1 MRRNLR
7 LDFSKIKSPI
17 PGWKLDFS
25 EKKHA
30 AHFAIRLFISAE
42 WFRILRQHSTTL
54 GIGFAIRNCNPQPPG
69 MVFCLRKT
77 NSKTSGM
84 VFPAQNPI
92 PQTWEVLSQGG
103 KISPQDQT
111 MLSILRNAYKLSS
124 NSFTVSATMSLC
136 VMRTTHY
143 LKQHGHKLSINRR
156 GRYMLRR
163 LMLILGQQVL
173 VAILTHIYSINSVL
187 GILP

>member
-42 WFRILRQHSTTL
+42 CFRILRQHSTTL
-54 GIGFAIRNCNPQPPG
+54 GIGFAIRNCNPQPLG

-77 NSKTSGM
+77 NSKTSRM
-84 VFPAQNPI
+84 VSHPKI
-92 PQTWEVLSQGG
+92 PFLKLERSSLEAEKQMDREDLFATYFFIIQIYTIFVSSEKTINQ
-103 KISPQDQT
+103 
-111 MLSILRNAYKLSS
+111 LRAVNK
-124 NSFTVSATMSLC
+124 
-136 VMRTTHY
+136 
-143 LKQHGHKLSINRR
+143 
-156 GRYMLRR
+156 
-163 LMLILGQQVL
+163 
-173 VAILTHIYSINSVL
+173 
-187 GILP
+187 

>member
-54 GIGFAIRNCNPQPPG
+54 GIGFAIRNCILQPPG

-84 VFPAQNPI
+84 VSQPKI
-92 PQTWEVLSQGG
+92 PFLKLGRSSLEAEKQMDREDLFATYFFTIQIYTIFVSSEKAINQ
-103 KISPQDQT
+103 
-111 MLSILRNAYKLSS
+111 LRAVNK
-124 NSFTVSATMSLC
+124 
-136 VMRTTHY
+136 
-143 LKQHGHKLSINRR
+143 
-156 GRYMLRR
+156 
-163 LMLILGQQVL
+163 
-173 VAILTHIYSINSVL
+173 
-187 GILP
+187 

>member
-54 GIGFAIRNCNPQPPG
+54 GIGFAIRNCNPQPLG

-77 NSKTSGM
+77 NSKTSKM
-84 VFPAQNPI
+84 VFPPQNPI
-92 PQTWEVLSQGG
+92 PQTWEVLSRGEKANGQRRFVRYLFFHYSNLYYLCIIR
-103 KISPQDQT
+103 KDHQPTD
-111 MLSILRNAYKLSS
+111 SS
-124 NSFTVSATMSLC
+124 
-136 VMRTTHY
+136 
-143 LKQHGHKLSINRR
+143 
-156 GRYMLRR
+156 
-163 LMLILGQQVL
+163 
-173 VAILTHIYSINSVL
+173 
-187 GILP
+187 

>member
-42 WFRILRQHSTTL
+42 CFRILRQHSTTL

-84 VFPAQNPI
+84 VSHPKI
-92 PQTWEVLSQGG
+92 PFLKLGRSSLEAEKFLPKTRQC
-103 KISPQDQT
+103 
-111 MLSILRNAYKLSS
+111 YLSS
-124 NSFTVSATMSLC
+124 EMHTNYPVTALRYQPLC
-136 VMRTTHY
+136 
-143 LKQHGHKLSINRR
+143 LC
-156 GRYMLRR
+156 
-163 LMLILGQQVL
+163 
-173 VAILTHIYSINSVL
+173 A
-187 GILP
+187 